1 MREITIN
8 KIAYSEKIDGIMNTI
23 FLDGKDLD
31 VLEILENM
39 IKVEK
44 LDTELD
50 VFNIYGSIQNVLD
63 KLFDEKDEEFM
74 NVCDVQYLLDYL
86 PSEKKEETITIIKNK
101 KRLATAKEIESIILT
116 NNLDIISIN
125 EKNDIE
131 LILENVMNELDEEIN
146 KSDLE
151 ISTLLALISINKI
164 PKETEISELI
174 RLDNIECCLDIL
186 AKEYNLGKDRV
197 MATLQ

>member
-86 PSEKKEETITIIKNK
+86 PSEKKK
-101 KRLATAKEIESIILT
+101 K
-116 NNLDIISIN
+116 
-125 EKNDIE
+125 
-131 LILENVMNELDEEIN
+131 
-146 KSDLE
+146 
-151 ISTLLALISINKI
+151 
-164 PKETEISELI
+164 
-174 RLDNIECCLDIL
+174 
-186 AKEYNLGKDRV
+186 
-197 MATLQ
+197 Q

>member
-1 MREITIN
+1 MRKITIN

-23 FLDGKDLD
+23 FLDDKDLD

-164 PKETEISELI
+164 PK
-174 RLDNIECCLDIL
+174 
-186 AKEYNLGKDRV
+186 KQK
-197 MATLQ
+197 